1 MNAQG
6 NQLTL
11 GDLNMTCDTIAK
23 LHETKNDIMRQKEI
37 LDKRLE
43 KISNAISALTEAG
56 DCPVPEPSVADHL
69 NHTSQAHSYQ
79 TWEHYRELGLD
90 IPEVCPASPG
100 ELRQIME
107 DYRVP
112 VGASK
117 SRTWEINKI
126 RNQSALRLMGQR
138 VPDGQFLAIDF
149 AKLLSAAGLFNGP
162 AQNLRTTL
170 IRHMQA
176 APEEFTD
183 LGGGRWQYHK
193 PVAQELTS
201 ATPETA
207 VLESESPRNGGDG
220 DTAQTPTESANED
233 SHNT

>member
-6 NQLTL
+6 NHLTL
-11 GDLNMTCDTIAK
+11 GDLNTTGDTIAK
-23 LHETKNDIMRQKEI
+23 LHETKNDIMRQKDI
-37 LDKRLE
+37 LDKHLE
-43 KISNAISALTEAG
+43 KVINAISALTEAR
-56 DCPVPEPSVADHL
+56 DCPAPDPSVADHV
-69 NHTSQAHSYQ
+69 NHSSQAHSYQ
-79 TWEHYRELGLD
+79 TWQDYRDLGLD

-107 DYRVP
+107 DHRVP

-117 SRTWEINKI
+117 SRTWEIKKV

-176 APEEFTD
+176 AHEEFTD

-220 DTAQTPTESANED
+220 DTAQTPAESANED
-233 SHNT
+233 GHNI

>member
-23 LHETKNDIMRQKEI
+23 LHKTKHHLMRQREI
-37 LDKRLE
+37 IDKQLE
-43 KISNAISALTEAG
+43 KISNAISALTEVR
-56 DCPVPEPSVADHL
+56 DCPIPEALVADRV
-69 NHTSQAHSYQ
+69 NHSDQGHGYQ
-79 TWEHYRELGLD
+79 TWEEYRELGLD
-90 IPEVCPASPG
+90 IPEICPASPG

-107 DYRVP
+107 DHQVP
-112 VGASK
+112 IGASK

-138 VPDGQFLAIDF
+138 IPDGQFLAIDF
-149 AKLLSAAGLFNGP
+149 AKLLTAAGMFNGP

-170 IRHMQA
+170 IRHMQS
-176 APEEFTD
+176 APEEFKD
-183 LGGGRWQYHK
+183 LGAGRWQYHK
-193 PVAQELTS
+193 LVAEESTS
-201 ATPETA
+201 ATPETTA
-207 VLESESPRNGGDG
+207 LEPESPRNGGDG

-233 SHNT
+233 SHNA